1 MPLLAA
7 VLGDP
12 VDHSL
17 SPLLHGH
24 WLQRHAING
33 HYIPIRVSPDGLQQ
47 ALECLP
53 RLGFSGVNVTVPL
66 KESALQLADN
76 ATETA
81 RRIGAANMLT
91 FTSQG
96 IHANNTDAYGF
107 TWNIRD
113 ALPDWRPRRAAVL
126 GAGGA
131 SRAVLAALLD
141 QGAKEIFLTN
151 RSPDRAHALAR
162 AFGANVKTIAWKDRH
177 AMLEGCDT
185 LVNATALGMT
195 GKPALEIQLDALP
208 YNALVTDLVY
218 SPLETRLLVAARG
231 RGNKVVDGLGMLLH
245 QAVPVFERWFGTTPA
260 VDETLRQTILRP
272 R

>member
-24 WLQRHAING
+24 WLKRHAISG
-33 HYIPIRVSPDGLQQ
+33 HYIPVRVSLDGLQH
-47 ALECLP
+47 ALESLP

-66 KESALQLADN
+66 KEAALIMANEASD
-76 ATETA
+76 AA
-81 RRIGAANMLT
+81 RRIGAANTLT
-91 FTSQG
+91 FSAQG
-96 IHANNTDAYGF
+96 IHADNTDAYGF

-113 ALPDWRPRRAAVL
+113 RLPDWKPERAAVL

-141 QGAKEIFLTN
+141 QGVNEIFLSN
-151 RSPDRAHALAR
+151 RSVERAR
-162 AFGANVKTIAWKDRH
+162 AIASEFGPNVHPIPWKDRH
-177 AMLEGCDT
+177 AMLEACDT

-195 GKPALEIQLDALP
+195 GKPTLDIRLDALP
-208 YNALVTDLVY
+208 RGAMVTDIVY
-218 SPLETRLLVAARG
+218 SPLETQLLATARK
-231 RGNKVVDGLGMLLH
+231 RGNRVVDGLGMLLH
-245 QAVPVFERWFGTTPA
+245 QAVPAFERWFGTRPE
-260 VDETLRQTILRP
+260 VDESLRNAILRP